1 MWRSEK
7 KDEQRNI
14 IDLRGRAIMT
24 GSATI
29 LSKRTYIVQNMAYVD
44 KVNSLRLFIGLMN
57 VAIVHLAVNS

>member
-14 IDLRGRAIMT
+14 IDLRGLAIMM

-29 LSKRTYIVQNMAYVD
+29 LYRRTYIVQNMAYVD
-44 KVNSLRLFIGLMN
+44 KVNSLRLFIGLMK